1 MIRVALSGLEAQHI
15 AELTSALQE
24 IRSVTDVMVTV
35 GDPSLVIITGQVTAD
50 EFTSA
55 VSGIGEFSL
64 LEFDPKF
71 VPVDH
76 SREY

>member
-1 MIRVALSGLEAQHI
+1 MIRVALSGLEARHV
-15 AELTSALQE
+15 AEFTYALQA

-35 GDPSLVIITGQVTAD
+35 GDPSLVVITGQVTAD

-55 VSGIGEFSL
+55 VNDIGEFSL

-71 VPVDH
+71 VPVDR